1 MNNYTFQAPM
11 KIIFGQD
18 TLDQIAQDIEGSRIF
33 IVMDRFLY
41 ESPLKTRMDTILAEQ
56 EIRYFT
62 AFQSN
67 PDFDS
72 INQALREIQAFD
84 ATTVIGIGGGSTLD
98 IAKFLS
104 AAIKEAKPAEVIKK
118 EGFQKKAKIK
128 TICIPTTAGTGSE
141 VTNVSVISDYAA
153 HTKSPFVNDL
163 LFADTA
169 LLDSRLTHSLP
180 PAVTASCGM
189 DTFCHAI
196 EAYWNIHAQPISD
209 LLAVQAMRRVLTYL
223 EAAVENGTDAEAR
236 DEMLQASLE
245 AGLAFAQTRTTI
257 LHAVSFPLTS
267 KFKIPHGLACAMLL
281 PSFIRYYGQDLPK
294 MQTLANQLGMK
305 APEDLAASV
314 ETLMHA
320 VQLPVKLSQ
329 HGITAA
335 DLPQIAAETLQEKI
349 ALLGP
354 KPVDSKLIC
363 TLLEGILS

>member
-18 TLDQIAQDIEGSRIF
+18 TLDQITQEIEGSRIF

-41 ESPLKTRMDTILAEQ
+41 ESPLKTRMDTILTEQ

-141 VTNVSVISDYAA
+141 VTNVSVISD
-153 HTKSPFVNDL
+153 
-163 LFADTA
+163 
-169 LLDSRLTHSLP
+169 
-180 PAVTASCGM
+180 
-189 DTFCHAI
+189 
-196 EAYWNIHAQPISD
+196 
-209 LLAVQAMRRVLTYL
+209 
-223 EAAVENGTDAEAR
+223 
-236 DEMLQASLE
+236 
-245 AGLAFAQTRTTI
+245 
-257 LHAVSFPLTS
+257 
-267 KFKIPHGLACAMLL
+267 
-281 PSFIRYYGQDLPK
+281 
-294 MQTLANQLGMK
+294 
-305 APEDLAASV
+305 
-314 ETLMHA
+314 
-320 VQLPVKLSQ
+320 
-329 HGITAA
+329 
-335 DLPQIAAETLQEKI
+335 
-349 ALLGP
+349 
-354 KPVDSKLIC
+354 
-363 TLLEGILS
+363 

>member
-1 MNNYTFQAPM
+1 
-11 KIIFGQD
+11 
-18 TLDQIAQDIEGSRIF
+18 
-33 IVMDRFLY
+33 
-41 ESPLKTRMDTILAEQ
+41 
-56 EIRYFT
+56 
-62 AFQSN
+62 
-67 PDFDS
+67 
-72 INQALREIQAFD
+72 
-84 ATTVIGIGGGSTLD
+84 
-98 IAKFLS
+98 
-104 AAIKEAKPAEVIKK
+104 
-118 EGFQKKAKIK
+118 
-128 TICIPTTAGTGSE
+128 
-141 VTNVSVISDYAA
+141 
-153 HTKSPFVNDL
+153 
-163 LFADTA
+163 
-169 LLDSRLTHSLP
+169 
-180 PAVTASCGM
+180 
-189 DTFCHAI
+189 
-196 EAYWNIHAQPISD
+196 
-209 LLAVQAMRRVLTYL
+209 
-223 EAAVENGTDAEAR
+223 
-236 DEMLQASLE
+236 MLQASLE

-305 APEDLAASV
+305 APEDLAAAV

>member
-1 MNNYTFQAPM
+1 M

-18 TLDQIAQDIEGSRIF
+18 TLDQITQEIEGSRIF

-84 ATTVIGIGGGSTLD
+84 ATTVIGVGGGSTLD

-118 EGFQKKAKIK
+118 EGFQKKAKIR

-196 EAYWNIHAQPISD
+196 EAYWNIQAQPISD

-245 AGLAFAQTRTTI
+245 PAWLSPRRAPPFCT
-257 LHAVSFPLTS
+257 
-267 KFKIPHGLACAMLL
+267 
-281 PSFIRYYGQDLPK
+281 PS
-294 MQTLANQLGMK
+294 
-305 APEDLAASV
+305 ASR
-314 ETLMHA
+314 
-320 VQLPVKLSQ
+320 
-329 HGITAA
+329 
-335 DLPQIAAETLQEKI
+335 
-349 ALLGP
+349 
-354 KPVDSKLIC
+354 
-363 TLLEGILS
+363 

>member
-18 TLDQIAQDIEGSRIF
+18 TLDQITQEIEGSRIF

-41 ESPLKTRMDTILAEQ
+41 ESPLKTRMDTILTEQ

-196 EAYWNIHAQPISD
+196 EAYWNIQAQPISD

-223 EAAVENGTDAEAR
+223 EAAVKNGTDAEAR

-245 AGLAFAQTRTTI
+245 AGLAFAQPRTTI

-305 APEDLAASV
+305 TPEDLAAAV